1 MAVEPEFVRLMK
13 RWIRPITKATEQQR
27 TTNPT
32 VPTTG
37 GVKPIQLDDDEDD
50 LR

>member
-13 RWIRPITKATEQQR
+13 RWTQPTAT
-27 TTNPT
+27 N
-32 VPTTG
+32 VPAK
-37 GVKPIQLDDDEDD
+37 VSSEPAPAQPIQLDDDETD